1 MEDFVYTI
9 KTHAASR
16 GVKISV
22 RADGSVVVIKSRRV
36 SDSKVR
42 ELVENKKP
50 WILEKIADM
59 AVRPKKL
66 LAHYNTPEH
75 YKDHKEAARFF
86 VAQKIA
92 QWNKFYN
99 FPIGNIAI
107 RNQATRWGS
116 CSRKGN
122 LNFNYKIIFLPEHL
136 ADYLVVHELCHIKE
150 MNHGQKFWDLV
161 GETIPKYET
170 YRKELQ
176 QY

>member
-22 RADGSVVVIKSRRV
+22 RQSGEVVVTKSRRV
-36 SDSKVR
+36 SDAKVR
-42 ELVENKKP
+42 ELVEAKRA
-50 WILEKIADM
+50 WIEEVQAKM
-59 AVRPKKL
+59 AARPQKL
-66 LAHYNTPEH
+66 LAHYNTAAH
-75 YKDHKEAARFF
+75 YKEHKEAARFF
-86 VAQKIA
+86 VGQKIA
-92 QWNKFYN
+92 QWNTFYN
-99 FPIGNIAI
+99 FPIGTIAI
-107 RNQATRWGS
+107 RSQVTRWGS

-136 ADYLVVHELCHIKE
+136 ADYLVVHELCHLRE

-161 GETIPKYET
+161 GQAIPAYEQ

-176 QY
+176 TY